1 VSGLNPAGVFW
12 LSGVARHM
20 LAKWPLR
27 GSSVSFCSPLP
38 LPPTITVM
46 VACIMVLS
54 KGDIILAGVPHHL
67 VCIIRAL

>member
-27 GSSVSFCSPLP
+27 GAHRELEG
-38 LPPTITVM
+38 L
-46 VACIMVLS
+46 
-54 KGDIILAGVPHHL
+54 
-67 VCIIRAL
+67 